1 MRKRDQSCALLS
13 HPHARRAQSVDSI
26 RPAASLCVSEMQA
39 EKSFSQNLLVP
50 LERRLRSHKVDI
62 GEEST
67 PSLRLS
73 ISGSR
78 SLCIAKRDRVYRG
91 SGKGLLEGGRFSEGG
106 RIQLGGGRVTR
117 GCIDVVSYLRP
128 SLARRESKCFA

>member
-1 MRKRDQSCALLS
+1 MRKRDQSCALLP

-26 RPAASLCVSEMQA
+26 RPAASLCVLEMRA

-73 ISGSR
+73 ISGS
-78 SLCIAKRDRVYRG
+78 LCIAKRDRVYRG

-106 RIQLGGGRVTR
+106 RIQQGGGRVTR